1 MACKKKIALRDILLH
16 SRLVQLY
23 CPLKEIPSVGPY
35 LHQHKSSISSKP
47 SSSWARLPALLH
59 PGCYIMLPTIIR
71 IKQAPSTTHRIGPS
85 TQPPQAPWY
94 LFFIV
99 FRRSKFFTVEPVDFQ
114 DPLVALHETLTEIS
128 DWLTVGSSTQFQP
141 AFHRA
146 HCCTTN
152 LSSPLNPKRSW
163 LAVDVTFNTPSAT
176 PSHAQPLPKRLNAT
190 LEKALQ
196 I

>member
-1 MACKKKIALRDILLH
+1 MGLACKE
-16 SRLVQLY
+16 V
-23 CPLKEIPSVGPY
+23 
-35 LHQHKSSISSKP
+35 SS
-47 SSSWARLPALLH
+47 LQ
-59 PGCYIMLPTIIR
+59 LPT
-71 IKQAPSTTHRIGPS
+71 
-85 TQPPQAPWY
+85 QAPWY
-94 LFFIV
+94 LFFMV
-99 FRRSKFFTVEPVDFQ
+99 FRRPKIFTVEPVDFQ

-196 I
+196 IWLMENCWKKNSKNPKLLKLTFWNTTSKKTYFVILDLLGCTAVGTEGKETIHNSLT